1 MIQINNIRG
10 HDLNLLYNG
19 IKPNAVVKLPNI

>member
-1 MIQINNIRG
+1 MEINQIKG

-19 IKPNAVVKLPNI
+19 IKPNAVIKLPNL